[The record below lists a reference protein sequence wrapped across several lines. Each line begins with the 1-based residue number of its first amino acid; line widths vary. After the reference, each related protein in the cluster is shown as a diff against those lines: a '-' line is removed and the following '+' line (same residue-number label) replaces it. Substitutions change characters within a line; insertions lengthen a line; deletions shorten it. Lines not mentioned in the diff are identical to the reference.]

1 MLRRTNSFLQD
12 HNWCKTNGKSVV
24 NGDLYSILACLVKEM
39 EDKFDVEIIFT
50 WIPRKANTLADKLAK
65 RAVDKIKLLQQ
76 LKFATIRVL
85 GRLCL
90 SLISQ
95 SFPDFASSREF
106 LEKLERKCKDPV
118 GDVQEIRIMLDT
130 IEEFI
135 AMVDE

>member
-1 MLRRTNSFLQD
+1 
-12 HNWCKTNGKSVV
+12 
-24 NGDLYSILACLVKEM
+24 M
-39 EDKFDVEIIFT
+39 EDKFNVEIIFI

-65 RAVDKIKLLQQ
+65 RAVDKVKLLQQ
-76 LKFATIRVL
+76 LKSRIRVL
-85 GRLCL
+85 VRLCL

-135 AMVDE
+135 AMIDE